1 MYVLYFLQ
9 THVNQQQMKAWIN
22 GRYIQNDKYSNISEI
37 LNIQTTKYKQ
47 TILEFTCNNQ
57 DKVHESS

>member
-9 THVNQQQMKAWIN
+9 THVNQQQNIYRTRKGMKAWIN

-47 TILEFTCNNQ
+47 TIY
-57 DKVHESS
+57 KVYL